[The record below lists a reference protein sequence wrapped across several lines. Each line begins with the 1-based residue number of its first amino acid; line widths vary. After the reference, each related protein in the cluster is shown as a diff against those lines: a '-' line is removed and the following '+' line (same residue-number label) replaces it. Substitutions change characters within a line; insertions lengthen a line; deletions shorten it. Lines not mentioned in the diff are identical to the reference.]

1 MSLDSSPFKP
11 SSQYLELG
19 YAMKFL
25 CCFAGNVE
33 HLYVTRAVV
42 YLRAGEGLG
51 EREKKNQLKLF
62 ILTKLEHSRLN
73 AGFK

>member
-33 HLYVTRAVV
+33 HLYVTRAAV

-51 EREKKNQLKLF
+51 EREKESAEVGNTDK
-62 ILTKLEHSRLN
+62 T
-73 AGFK
+73 